1 MCIRDRLLPGLEAP
15 LFASWTTV
23 SFGDLIRVPT
33 YRPGREESVRVEYR
47 APDPAAN
54 PYLLFSALLA
64 AGLDGITKKM
74 PLPNPIEANV
84 YKMTDS
90 ELKDRGVARLPRTLD
105 EAIRLAEDSELLEKA
120 LGANVMENLLENK
133 RLEWRQ
139 FNNNVTD
146 YEITRYR
153 HL

>member
-1 MCIRDRLLPGLEAP
+1 
-15 LFASWTTV
+15 
-23 SFGDLIRVPT
+23 
-33 YRPGREESVRVEYR
+33 
-47 APDPAAN
+47 
-54 PYLLFSALLA
+54 
-64 AGLDGITKKM
+64 M